1 MAPAGTQAANLP
13 PLSALLNPD
22 QRLHRPRN
30 SVSTGSSSPSSPR
43 TPLDVDMSF
52 DFDMKSQHSQ
62 RRQPPPPLALDRPER
77 RPSIERRSISSLLNG
92 GSSHQSPA
100 EKGGEPTS
108 GATPASHPPP
118 LTPHHEYPVPPP
130 HYHAHSHSGEMR
142 SGYYAPPASRDPRP
156 ITAPLG
162 PPPPG
167 YYKGGLDR
175 RHSYQPGPPPS
186 EYIAPPQHSAAA
198 GGPPMH
204 PGHPYPPPPHH
215 GPAPFYE
222 ATHAIPFETGARA
235 PISRTTKACNGCRE
249 RKVRCDAGGQP
260 GGGGVCSRCRESGR
274 ECKYS
279 ATQKKRGPMPGRAG
293 RARRTSL
300 EDGLLRQQPPSWG
313 DYPRYPY
320 SPRSPRHEP
329 YPLHSHAPPPPPPPP
344 DYFGPRSPRSA
355 PVEWWRQ
362 EWQDRDPRDPHMH
375 RDPREMESP
384 RGRRSELFDPRER
397 DPRDTR
403 LMDPRLEPRAVDPR
417 DPRAADPRSV
427 DPRDPRA
434 MDPRAV
440 DPRVVDP
447 RAADPRAVDPRDPR
461 AVDPRAVD
469 PRAVDPRDP
478 RGDPRADPRLSPRAR
493 LSPRS
498 VRMSPRELPYYSPRI
513 SPRLELR
520 PELRDPRDPR
530 DPRDLRDPREMPMPP
545 PPHPHAVPHAG
556 PPPPPHHDHDK
567 RWDMRPH
574 PAAQWPWRGEV
585 EGRR

>member
-1 MAPAGTQAANLP
+1 
-13 PLSALLNPD
+13 
-22 QRLHRPRN
+22 
-30 SVSTGSSSPSSPR
+30 
-43 TPLDVDMSF
+43 MSF
-52 DFDMKSQHSQ
+52 EFDVKSQHSQ
-62 RRQPPPPLALDRPER
+62 RRQPPPWIALDRPDG
-77 RPSIERRSISSLLNG
+77 RPSMERRSISSLLNG
-92 GSSHQSPA
+92 GSSRQSPT
-100 EKGGEPTS
+100 EKDHPST
-108 GATPASHPPP
+108 GATPASHPLPI
-118 LTPHHEYPVPPP
+118 TPHHEYPAPPP

-142 SGYYAPPASRDPRP
+142 SGFYPPPAPRDHRP
-156 ITAPLG
+156 ITAPIA

-186 EYIAPPQHSAAA
+186 DYFSPPQHSPP
-198 GGPPMH
+198 GPPTH
-204 PGHPYPPPPHH
+204 TGHPYPPPPLH

-222 ATHAIPFETGARA
+222 ASHAIPFETGARA

-300 EDGLLRQQPPSWG
+300 EDGLLRQQPPSWAVPAALG
-313 DYPRYPY
+313 ACAAP
-320 SPRSPRHEP
+320 S
-329 YPLHSHAPPPPPPPP
+329 PPPPE
-344 DYFGPRSPRSA
+344 YYGPRSPRSA
-355 PVEWWRQ
+355 PIEWWRQ
-362 EWQDRDPRDPHMH
+362 EWQDRDPREPPMH

-384 RGRRSELFDPRER
+384 RGRRPELYDPRER

-403 LMDPRLEPRAVDPR
+403 PIDPRV
-417 DPRAADPRSV
+417 
-427 DPRDPRA
+427 
-434 MDPRAV
+434 DPRAV
-440 DPRVVDP
+440 DHR
-447 RAADPRAVDPRDPR
+447 
-461 AVDPRAVD
+461 DPRAVD

-478 RGDPRADPRLSPRAR
+478 RTVDPRSVDPRDPRAIDPRDPRAMDPRDPRADPRADPRLSPRAR

-498 VRMSPRELPYYSPRI
+498 VRLSPRELPYYSPRV
-513 SPRLELR
+513 SPRIDLR

-530 DPRDLRDPREMPMPP
+530 EVPRDPRDPREMPMPP
-545 PPHPHAVPHAG
+545 PPHPHGPPHAG
-556 PPPPPHHDHDK
+556 PPPPPHHERDQ